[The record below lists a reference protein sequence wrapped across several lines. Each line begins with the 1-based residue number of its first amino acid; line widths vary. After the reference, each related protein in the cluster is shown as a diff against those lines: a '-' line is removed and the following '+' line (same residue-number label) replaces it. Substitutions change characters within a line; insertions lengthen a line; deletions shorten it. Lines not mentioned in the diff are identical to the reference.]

1 MNVIRIFGIYLLLFG
16 FSLNALSQST
26 PTAKGLNFNPDKYNE
41 NPGLLELVDS
51 AIHCRVVLSGENHL
65 EVGFNSVLEYSL
77 MRLLYERA
85 GYRHYILELSPA
97 RAHYLERYV
106 VDDDKYAEKLIKGIS
121 SVEYFKF
128 FKKLRDWNQTLPEND
143 RIHILGADV
152 ERFDDLAIE
161 RVAQVFREHSKKEA
175 IPIQILSAVKLVL
188 YESSYGFSSRLIDF
202 DLEESK
208 NTDSLSKRIETL
220 DRWNTQLLEI
230 KSDFRSNSVQIEQAI
245 NEKWIEINSWLKTD
259 SNEFKEAYKGIK
271 EYNLWKALENSNQQ
285 YIWRENTLYERFSNA
300 LKENPKEG
308 FFGQF
313 GRCHISLTPSD
324 IDCGWY
330 NYKSV
335 LNQLSANYFKGNDS
349 ILNIGIFYSDRPNSI
364 TAENVESTSNLHS
377 ELDQLKEMNLDGL
390 ALFNV
395 NEIDRSLPQLSR
407 KFKWVIICYSEV
419 ELNDSENDSKIEYK
433 GKVKNIISLTPIGY
447 AYPQILSK
455 SLENHFI
462 NDLNLPYSSPVL
474 AEIYGDLKWSRGFI
488 TGGIGYSILQSNTT
502 STEYPQTASIFQDAY
517 RRYLLSGYSF
527 DLNFGGNLNSQKLN
541 LNLLAAATYFSQ
553 RLTYQALN
561 VNIINP
567 PAVIEQEVYQP
578 QWLVGGDMNIE
589 YLPNKHLGLG
599 AQFRYRQSVGENNWY
614 YRNTTIQYDGITD
627 KSGMSYWSAG
637 IHLSLYFNN

>member
-1 MNVIRIFGIYLLLFG
+1 MNLKRFFGVYLLLFG
-16 FSLNALSQST
+16 FSLNLHSQGI
-26 PTAKGLNFNPDKYNE
+26 PVAKSLNFNPDKYNE
-41 NPGLLELVDS
+41 NQGLLELVDS
-51 AIHCRVVLSGENHL
+51 AINCRVVLSGENHL

-97 RAHYLERYV
+97 RAYYLERYV
-106 VDDDKYAEKLIKGIS
+106 VQGDKYAEKLIKGIS

-143 RIHILGADV
+143 RIHIHGADV

-161 RVAQVFREHSKKEA
+161 RVAEVFRKHSKKET
-175 IPIQILSAVKLVL
+175 IPIEIISAVKLVL
-188 YESSYGFSSRLIDF
+188 YESTYGFSSRLIDF

-208 NTDSLSKRIETL
+208 NNDSLSKRIETL

-245 NEKWIEINSWLKTD
+245 DEKWVEINSWLNVD

-271 EYNLWKALENSNQQ
+271 EYNLWKTLDNSNQQ
-285 YIWRENTLYERFSNA
+285 YIWRENTLYERFSKA
-300 LKENPKEG
+300 LKENPNEG

-335 LNQLSANYFKGNDS
+335 LHQLSAKYFNGKDS
-349 ILNIGIFYSDRPNSI
+349 VLNIGIFYSDRPNSI
-364 TAENVESTSNLHS
+364 TAENVENTSILHA
-377 ELDQLKEMNLDGL
+377 ELDRLKEINLDGL

-395 NEIDRSLPQLSR
+395 NEKDKSLPQLSR

-419 ELNDSENDSKIEYK
+419 ELNDSESDSKVEYK

-447 AYPQILSK
+447 GYPQILSK

-462 NDLNLPYSSPVL
+462 NDLKLPYSSPLL
-474 AEIYGDLKWSRGFI
+474 AEIYGNLKWSRGFI

-502 STEYPQTASIFQDAY
+502 SIEYPRTASIFQDAS

-527 DLNFGGNLNSQKLN
+527 DLNFGGNINTRKLN
-541 LNLLAAATYFSQ
+541 INILAAASYFNQ
-553 RLTYQALN
+553 RLTYQAMN

-567 PAVIEQEVYQP
+567 PAVIQQEVYQP
-578 QWLVGGDMNIE
+578 QWLVGSDMNIE
-589 YLPNKHLGLG
+589 YLPNKHLGIG
-599 AQFRYRQSVGENNWY
+599 AQLRYRQSVGENNWY

-627 KSGMSYWSAG
+627 KSGISYWSAG
-637 IHLSLYFNN
+637 VHLSLYFNN